1 VFGLGR
7 ALQEA
12 LPALE
17 TAVAVIVG
25 VCAFVALLAAGVV
38 AAWSIGFY
46 FWLRESM
53 TAPEAAFLAG
63 GVLLV
68 LCVVSV
74 FAGRVAIRS
83 SINRDATP
91 EARRQDALASAIEAI
106 GGMAESR
113 PVPALLSA
121 LALGLAA
128 GYLENGDRGQRPR

>member
-7 ALQEA
+7 ALRET
-12 LPALE
+12 LPTLK
-17 TAVAVIVG
+17 TAVAVAVG

-46 FWLRESM
+46 FWLRETM
-53 TAPEAAFLAG
+53 NPPEAAFLVG

-68 LCVVSV
+68 LCIVSA
-74 FAGRVAIRS
+74 FTGRAAIRA
-83 SINRDATP
+83 SIARDSAP
-91 EARRQDALASAIEAI
+91 ETRKQDALASAIEAI

-128 GYLENGDRGQRPR
+128 GYLENGERDQRPR